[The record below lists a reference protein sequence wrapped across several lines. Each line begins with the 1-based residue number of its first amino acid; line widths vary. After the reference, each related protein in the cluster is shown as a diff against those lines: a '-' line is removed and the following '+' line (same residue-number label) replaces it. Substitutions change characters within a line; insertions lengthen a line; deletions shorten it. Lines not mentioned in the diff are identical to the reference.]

1 MPLSSNSQFGVVP
14 LTQAIN
20 RLPVTPTIIRSLGI
34 FAPKPLTTT
43 YVRVENKNGALRLVK
58 AVPRNAAG

>member
-43 YVRVENKNGALRLVK
+43 YVRV
-58 AVPRNAAG
+58 